1 MIIMKDENLKDRGTI
16 KWTAMMLPE
25 HVGLLR
31 ELESSQD
38 KVKRPVLDMSQ
49 IEDMQMVISEAME
62 LNNPVQFS
70 VFKPL
75 PMLNGP
81 ETGEIVQIEGHIH
94 YINQLRELFHVVDSK
109 GDTSLIK
116 FEDVVGVEM
125 K

>member
-1 MIIMKDENLKDRGTI
+1 
-16 KWTAMMLPE
+16 MMLPE
-25 HVGLLR
+25 HVCLLR
-31 ELESSQD
+31 ELESNQN

-49 IEDMQMVISEAME
+49 IEDMEMIISEAMDFS
-62 LNNPVQFS
+62 NPVQFS

-94 YINQLRELFHVVDSK
+94 YINQLRKLFHVVDLK
-109 GDTSLIK
+109 GNTSLIK

>member
-1 MIIMKDENLKDRGTI
+1 MRDENLKDRGSI

-31 ELESSQD
+31 ELESNLN

-49 IEDMQMVISEAME
+49 IEDMEMIISEAME
-62 LNNPVQFS
+62 FNNPVRFS

-75 PMLNGP
+75 PLLNGP
-81 ETGEIVQIEGHIH
+81 ETGEIIQIEGHIH
-94 YINQLRELFHVVDSK
+94 YINQLQKTLHVVDSK
-109 GDTSLIK
+109 GDTNFIK
-116 FEDVVGVEM
+116 FKDIVGVEM

>member
-1 MIIMKDENLKDRGTI
+1 MDSYDATGACRPAPRIRKQPGQ
-16 KWTAMMLPE
+16 
-25 HVGLLR
+25 
-31 ELESSQD
+31 S
-38 KVKRPVLDMSQ
+38 KRPVLDMSQ

-109 GDTSLIK
+109 ETPASLNLRMWSAWK
-116 FEDVVGVEM
+116 
-125 K
+125 

>member
-1 MIIMKDENLKDRGTI
+1 MKDENLKDRGTI

-25 HVGLLR
+25 HVSLIR
-31 ELESSQD
+31 ELERSHN
-38 KVKRPVLDMSQ
+38 KVKRPVLDLAQ
-49 IEDMQMVISEAME
+49 IDDMEMIISEAME
-62 LNNPVQFS
+62 FNNPVQFS

-94 YINQLRELFHVVDSK
+94 YINQLRKLFHVVDSK
-109 GDTSLIK
+109 GDTNLIK
-116 FEDVVGVEM
+116 FEDIVGLEL

>member
-1 MIIMKDENLKDRGTI
+1 MKDENLKDRGTI

-116 FEDVVGVEM
+116 FGDVVGVEM